1 LTNFD
6 TLFLQKEDYME
17 PFEWLVLGIGLV
29 LGGLFGSK
37 GKGIVKSAAKG
48 YLVVG
53 EKAKT
58 VSANLREDF
67 RDALEEARYEQ
78 EREEALREQ
87 AEYETELAHAAPK
100 TKAKAPSNSTRKAA
114 PAADSSDSEPQ
125 HA

>member
-1 LTNFD
+1 
-6 TLFLQKEDYME
+6 ME
-17 PFEWLVLGIGLV
+17 PFEWLVLGVGLV

-87 AEYETELAHAAPK
+87 AEYETELAHAGPK
-100 TKAKAPSNSTRKAA
+100 TKAKTNSTRKAA
-114 PAADSSDSEPQ
+114 PAADSTDSEPQ